1 MSSTSHSAATKLKV
15 RKHREQLRRQGLRPL
30 QIWVPDVLSPSF
42 RSAAHKQS
50 QAVAASAHAE
60 ADLAFIEVISD
71 LGNNGSVE

>member
-1 MSSTSHSAATKLKV
+1 MASSASSKLKV

-50 QAVAASAHAE
+50 HAVAASARAK
-60 ADLAFIEVISD
+60 ADLTFIEAISELNED
-71 LGNNGSVE
+71 GNGE